1 MLIFL
6 KKISMKKIEQLF
18 KKVNKESIVIN
29 KHKDGLRNYLLSNDY
44 FNKEKTK
51 FSDFRLAAVSL
62 AFSIFII
69 SITFFFA
76 SNEPKEIALENNFK
90 KEPETMLKTFNF
102 VNESAIKDLENDE
115 EILFN
120 KLIKKDNVIINQ
132 KKWQEQEVIVLE
144 LLEGNLKT
152 IYYFNKD
159 KNLLLGSEAYEVL
172 PNNNN

>member
-1 MLIFL
+1 
-6 KKISMKKIEQLF
+6 MKKIEQLF

-29 KHKDGLRNYLLSNDY
+29 EHKDRLRSYLLSNDY
-44 FNKEKTK
+44 FSKEKK
-51 FSDFRLAAVSL
+51 RFSDFKLTAISL

-90 KEPETMLKTFNF
+90 KEPETMLKTLNF
-102 VNESAIKDLENDE
+102 AKESANEDLANDK

-120 KLIKKDNVIINQ
+120 KLIKKDNVIISQ

-159 KNLLLGSEAYEVL
+159 KNILLHSEIQSKK
-172 PNNNN
+172 

>member
-90 KEPETMLKTFNF
+90 KEPEIMLKTLNLAK
-102 VNESAIKDLENDE
+102 ESANEDLANDE

-120 KLIKKDNVIINQ
+120 KLIKKDNVIISQ

-144 LLEGNLKT
+144 LLEGDLKT